1 VKTTGGVVIASLIAS
16 LGIGYLSGSLPW
28 GLWLGRW
35 FRGVDVRTLG
45 SGNLGATNVF
55 RTLGRGL
62 GLLTMLLDILKGT
75 LPVLLVPTLP
85 IAAQFPGGRE
95 WCAITVGAGAILGHM
110 WTFLAGFRGG
120 KGVAVTGGALLGLSL
135 FASGIGIFVFVAT
148 VALTRYISLGSIV
161 GSIAFAI
168 ALVVQAGGRV
178 TPLTVFGCLAA
189 LLIVV
194 RHRENIG
201 RLLRGEER
209 RFSWTT
215 RS

>member
-1 VKTTGGVVIASLIAS
+1 MITSLIAC
-16 LGIGYLSGSLPW
+16 LGIGYLCGSLPW

-62 GLLTMLLDILKGT
+62 GLLTMALDILKGT
-75 LPVLLVPTLP
+75 LPVVIVPMLP
-85 IAAQFPGGRE
+85 IAGQFPGGRE
-95 WCAITVGAGAILGHM
+95 WCAITVGAGAVMGHM

-135 FASGIGIFVFVAT
+135 FASGIGIGVFILV
-148 VALTRYISLGSIV
+148 VVISRYISLGSML
-161 GSIAFAI
+161 GSLAFAI
-168 ALVVQAGGRV
+168 ALVWRSGGRL
-178 TPLTVFGCLAA
+178 TPLAVFGCLAA

-194 RHRENIG
+194 RHRENIV

-209 RFSWTT
+209 RFSWSA

>member
-1 VKTTGGVVIASLIAS
+1 MITSLIAC
-16 LGIGYLSGSLPW
+16 LGIGYLCGSLPW
-28 GLWLGRW
+28 GLWLGLW

-55 RTLGRGL
+55 RSLGRGL
-62 GLLTMLLDILKGT
+62 GLLTMALDILKGT
-75 LPVLLVPTLP
+75 LPVLLVPMLP
-85 IAAQFPGGRE
+85 IAAQFPGGRD
-95 WCAITVGAGAILGHM
+95 WCAITVGAGAVMGHM

-135 FASGIGIFVFVAT
+135 FASAVAISVFVMT
-148 VALTRYISLGSIV
+148 VAITRYISLGSII
-161 GSIAFAI
+161 GSLAFAI
-168 ALVVQAGGRV
+168 VLVVRSGGRF
-178 TPLTVFGCLAA
+178 TPLAVFGCLAA

-201 RLLRGEER
+201 RLMRGEER
-209 RFSWTT
+209 RFSWSA

>member
-1 VKTTGGVVIASLIAS
+1 VITSLIAC
-16 LGIGYLSGSLPW
+16 LAIGYLCGSLPW

-62 GLLTMLLDILKGT
+62 GLLTMTLDILKGT
-75 LPVLLVPTLP
+75 LPVLIVPALP

-95 WCAITVGAGAILGHM
+95 WCAITVGAGAVMGHM

-135 FASGIGIFVFVAT
+135 FASAIGIGVFVLT
-148 VALTRYISLGSIV
+148 VAITRYISLGSIV
-161 GSIAFAI
+161 GSLAFAV
-168 ALVVQAGGRV
+168 ALVWRSGGRL
-178 TPLTVFGCLAA
+178 TPLAVFGCLAA
-189 LLIVV
+189 LLIIV
-194 RHRENIG
+194 RHRDNIG
-201 RLLRGEER
+201 RLLRGQER
-209 RFSWTT
+209 RFSWSA